1 MDAIQNLRDEFP
13 ALGLTLG
20 FASPAERSLY
30 ADLLL
35 LWLELNRARSSSE
48 TLVAAARMTWWRDA
62 IENAKPEG
70 VPLAMRLLYHKTI
83 DQKRLADHLTN
94 IIGLTLNGS
103 EDTIFHHHFG
113 QVLGMVFNCDGD
125 QAGLV
130 LARLKLSLS
139 GQVIDQSTDLKNDL
153 KSMPKVIQL
162 INWLASDPSRLH
174 YPESKPLLALHML
187 AKAFRL

>member
-20 FASPAERSLY
+20 FAKPAERSLY

-62 IENAKPEG
+62 IENQNQRAF
-70 VPLAMRLLYHKTI
+70 LWQCDCLITRTI

-94 IIGLTLNGS
+94 IIGLTLN
-103 EDTIFHHHFG
+103 
-113 QVLGMVFNCDGD
+113 
-125 QAGLV
+125 
-130 LARLKLSLS
+130 R
-139 GQVIDQSTDLKNDL
+139 
-153 KSMPKVIQL
+153 
-162 INWLASDPSRLH
+162 
-174 YPESKPLLALHML
+174 
-187 AKAFRL
+187 